1 MAGMKP
7 DLLKRREQA
16 MDRADRALNKAW
28 PERKGEEYVREM
40 ESAAGEL
47 ERIAR
52 EMHASGIDQV
62 EQSRTH
68 RYLGSV
74 YADLSPAQGKQ
85 SLMKSRDA
93 YRKAESLLGKH
104 GDALERAKLDFN
116 FGNTLRQLDAND
128 IGQLQ
133 EAERRFLS
141 ARKVFAE
148 QAPQHVASVEE
159 ALSSTRSL
167 LQLAPLAKT
176 VEKNRED
183 LAGLEERLKSGDNLV
198 EIAAEMKE
206 MRERGGGIPGL
217 FAAVQGMV
225 NELPDS
231 ARQGDKFGKL
241 KEQMEQLASLAGGG
255 GAPKDPK
262 EREILQLLRKKLD
275 EEAGAGRVTGER
287 AKTMADLLD
296 GIGKVM
302 GSGGDDI
309 PSMMNQLQGMRQKAE
324 GQFANLH
331 YLSHGIDRPKTG
343 SRAAQ
348 LVELCWALRL
358 FLLEESFRP
367 GKSEG
372 ESKAV
377 LDLNIRASKV
387 DRRIYEAG
395 SDDARARVVERE
407 ALRPLALEIRSFAA
421 RHHPMLAQPIWP
433 SARVQ
438 VETNA
443 VLFAGSDKVRGQVA
457 GVCRKLGLDLPGMPK
472 GADVATAR
480 WRQLQAANVA
490 VFDLGVAEGP
500 ERAAVAYEL
509 GIARTLGKPIV
520 VLAGQDQVV
529 PFDVDVEPVL
539 LSGAARDADAIAEAV
554 DRALVWTMPRPRSGA
569 VLETLQEVLRRYS
582 VPSRDTYVDQTLKE
596 LRRLQAEPDAVAAA
610 VTLRTLAGFLGA
622 DAPMLIHPVWPP
634 AYPEPGKLRLFHVMP
649 FRAAWSDAAADR
661 VEKACRERNV
671 QYVRGDRVA
680 DANVIRSIW
689 QEINRASH
697 VLADLTGF
705 NANVALE
712 LGIAHALG
720 RPTFTIAQGAD
731 FKPFAAIAKLRFRP
745 YKSAKGPELGK
756 LVDALLAQRES
767 RR

>member
-1 MAGMKP
+1 MNR
-7 DLLKRREQA
+7 DLAKQREEV

-28 PERKGEEYVREM
+28 PGRQGEEYVREM

-47 ERIAR
+47 ERIAA
-52 EMHASGIDQV
+52 EMRASAV
-62 EQSRTH
+62 EPLEQSRAY

-74 YADLSPAQGKQ
+74 HADLAPALGKP

-93 YRKAESLLGKH
+93 YQKAESLLGKQ

-116 FGNTLRQLDAND
+116 YGNTLRQLDAND
-128 IGQLQ
+128 IKLLH

-148 QAPQHVASVEE
+148 RAPQNVASVDQ

-167 LQLAPLAKT
+167 LKLAPLANT
-176 VEKNRED
+176 VEQNRAD
-183 LAGLEERLKSGDNLV
+183 LAGLEERLKSGENLA
-198 EIAAEMKE
+198 EIAARMKE
-206 MRERGGGIPGL
+206 VRERGGGIPGL

-255 GAPKDPK
+255 GAAKDPK

-275 EEAGAGRVTGER
+275 EEAGAGRVTSER
-287 AKTMADLLD
+287 ARTMADLLD

-302 GSGGDDI
+302 GSGGDDL
-309 PSMMNQLQGMRQKAE
+309 PSMMNQLQEMRQKAE

-331 YLSHGIDRPKTG
+331 YLSHGIERPKAG
-343 SRAAQ
+343 SRAAR

-358 FLLEESFRP
+358 FLLEESFQP

-377 LDLNIRASKV
+377 LDLNIRASNV

-395 SDDARARVVERE
+395 GDDARARVVEQE
-407 ALRPLALEIRSFAA
+407 ALRPLALEIRNFAA

-438 VETNA
+438 VGTNA
-443 VLFAGSDKVRGQVA
+443 VLFAGSDKIRGQVA
-457 GVCRKLGLDLPGMPK
+457 GVCRKLGLDLPGTPK

-490 VFDLGVAEGP
+490 VFDLSVAEGP
-500 ERAAVAYEL
+500 GRAAVAYEL

-520 VLAGQDQVV
+520 VLAAQDQLV

-539 LSGAARDADAIAEAV
+539 WSGAARDADAIAEAI

-569 VLETLQEVLRRYS
+569 VLETIQEALRRYS
-582 VPSRDTYVDQTLKE
+582 APPRDTYVDQTLKE
-596 LRRLQAEPDAVAAA
+596 LRRLQAEPDAVAVA
-610 VTLRTLAGFLGA
+610 VALKTLAGFLGA
-622 DAPMLIHPVWPP
+622 DAPMLIHPAWPP

-649 FRAAWSDAAADR
+649 FRAEWSDAAADR
-661 VEKACRERNV
+661 VEKACGNRIE
-671 QYVRGDRVA
+671 YVRGDRVA

-720 RPTFTIAQGAD
+720 RPTLTIAQGAD
-731 FKPFAAIAKLRFRP
+731 FEPFPAIAKLRFQL
-745 YKSAKGPELGK
+745 YKSAEGPELGK

-767 RR
+767 RS

>member
-1 MAGMKP
+1 MAGANP
-7 DLLKRREQA
+7 DLVKRREQA

-40 ESAAGEL
+40 ESAAAEL
-47 ERIAR
+47 DRIAAQ
-52 EMHASGIDQV
+52 MQASGIAAL
-62 EQSRTH
+62 EQSRTY

-74 YADLSPAQGKQ
+74 YSDLAPALGKQ

-93 YRKAESLLGKH
+93 YRKAESLLGDH

-116 FGNTLRQLDAND
+116 FGNTLRQLDPND
-128 IGQLQ
+128 IQQLQ
-133 EAERRFLS
+133 EAERRFL
-141 ARKVFAE
+141 AAQRVFAV
-148 QAPQHVASVEE
+148 QAPQHVASVDE

-167 LQLAPLAKT
+167 LKLAPLANT
-176 VEKNRED
+176 VERNRAD
-183 LAGLEERLKSGDNLV
+183 LASLEERLKSGENLA
-198 EIAAEMKE
+198 EIAAKMKE
-206 MRERGGGIPGL
+206 IRERGGGIPGL

-231 ARQGDKFGKL
+231 ARRGDKFGKL
-241 KEQMEQLASLAGGG
+241 QEQMDQLASLAGGG
-255 GAPKDPK
+255 DAPKDPK
-262 EREILQLLRKKLD
+262 EREILRLLRKKLD
-275 EEAGAGRVTGER
+275 EEAGAGRVTSER
-287 AKTMADLLD
+287 ARTMAELLE

-302 GSGGDDI
+302 GSGADDI

-331 YLSHGIDRPKTG
+331 YLSHGINRPETG

-358 FLLEESFRP
+358 FLLEESFQP

-372 ESKAV
+372 ESKTV
-377 LDLNIRASKV
+377 FDLNIRASKV

-395 SDDARARVVERE
+395 RDDARARVVEQE
-407 ALRPLALEIRSFAA
+407 ALRPLALEVRSFAA
-421 RHHPMLAQPIWP
+421 RHHPMLARPIWP

-438 VETNA
+438 VESNA
-443 VLFAGSDKVRGQVA
+443 VLFAGSDEVRGQVA
-457 GVCRKLGLDLPGMPK
+457 GACRKLGLELLSMPK

-509 GIARTLGKPIV
+509 GIARTLGKPVV
-520 VLAGQDQVV
+520 VLAQEDQHV

-539 LSGAARDADAIAEAV
+539 LSGSAPDADAIAEAI

-569 VLETLQEVLRRYS
+569 VLETIVEALRRYS
-582 VPSRDTYVDQTLKE
+582 NPSRGTYVDQSLKE
-596 LRRLQAEPDAVAAA
+596 LRRLQAEPDAVAAT
-610 VTLRTLAGFLGA
+610 VTLRTLVGFLGA

-649 FRAAWSDAAADR
+649 FRQEWSDAAAGS
-661 VEKACRERNV
+661 VEKACRNRKV

-680 DANVIRSIW
+680 DANVVRSIW

-720 RPTFTIAQGAD
+720 RPALTVAQGAD
-731 FKPFAAIAKLRFRP
+731 FQPFPAIAKLRFHL
-745 YKSAKGPELGK
+745 YKSPESPGLER
-756 LVDALLAQRES
+756 LVESLLAQRES
-767 RR
+767 H

>member
-1 MAGMKP
+1 MAATKP
-7 DLLKRREQA
+7 ELLKQREQA
-16 MDRADRALNKAW
+16 MDRADRALDKAW

-40 ESAAGEL
+40 ESAAAAL
-47 ERIAR
+47 DRIAAQ
-52 EMHASGIDQV
+52 MHAAGSEPL
-62 EQSRTH
+62 EQSRVY

-74 YADLSPAQGKQ
+74 RADLAPALGKQ

-93 YRKAESLLGKH
+93 YRKAESLLGDH
-104 GDALERAKLDFN
+104 GEPLERAKLDFN
-116 FGNTLRQLDAND
+116 FGNTLRQLDPND
-128 IGQLQ
+128 VGLLQ

-148 QAPQHVASVEE
+148 QAPQNVASVDE
-159 ALSSTRSL
+159 ALSSTRNL
-167 LQLAPLAKT
+167 LKLAPLANT
-176 VEKNRED
+176 VAKNRAD
-183 LAGLEERLKSGDNLV
+183 LAGLEEGLKSGENLAG
-198 EIAAEMKE
+198 IAARMKE
-206 MRERGGGIPGL
+206 IRERGGGIPGL

-231 ARQGDKFGKL
+231 ARQGEKFAQL
-241 KEQMEQLASLAGGG
+241 KEQMNRLVSLAGRGD
-255 GAPKDPK
+255 APKEPI
-262 EREILQLLRKKLD
+262 EREILQLLRQKLG

-287 AKTMADLLD
+287 AKTLADLLD
-296 GIGKVM
+296 GFGKVM
-302 GSGGDDI
+302 ASGGDDI
-309 PSMMNQLQGMRQKAE
+309 ASMMSQLQAMRQKAE

-331 YLSHGIDRPKTG
+331 YLSHGIERPKTG

-358 FLLEESFRP
+358 FILEESFQP
-367 GKSEG
+367 GKSDG

-377 LDLNIRASKV
+377 FDLNIRASKV
-387 DRRIYEAG
+387 DKRIYEAG
-395 SDDARARVVERE
+395 SDDARASTVEQE
-407 ALRPLALEIRSFAA
+407 ALRPLALDIRSFAA

-443 VLFAGSDKVRGQVA
+443 VLFAGSDEVRGRVA
-457 GVCRKLGLDLPGMPK
+457 GVCRKLGLDLLGMPK
-472 GADVATAR
+472 GDDVASAR

-490 VFDLGVAEGP
+490 VFDLGAAEGP

-509 GIARTLGKPIV
+509 GIARTLGKSVV
-520 VLAGQDQVV
+520 VLAGQDQQV

-539 LSGAARDADAIAEAV
+539 LSGSARDADAVAEAI
-554 DRALVWTMPRPRSGA
+554 DRALVWMMPRPRSAA
-569 VLETLQEVLRRYS
+569 VLETMQEALRRYS
-582 VPSRDTYVDQTLKE
+582 ASPRDIYVDQTLKE
-596 LRRLQAEPDAVAAA
+596 LRRLEAEPDAVAATA
-610 VTLRTLAGFLGA
+610 TLSTLVGFLGA
-622 DAPMLIHPVWPP
+622 DAPMLIHPVWTP
-634 AYPEPGKLRLFHVMP
+634 AYPEPGKRRLFHVMP
-649 FRAAWSDAAADR
+649 FRPEWSDAAADR
-661 VEKACRERNV
+661 VEKACCKTNA

-720 RPTFTIAQGAD
+720 RPTLTIAQGAD
-731 FKPFAAIAKLRFRP
+731 FKPFAAIARLRFHL
-745 YKSAKGPELGK
+745 YQSAQGAELGK
-756 LVDALLAQRES
+756 LVDALLAQ
-767 RR
+767 

>member
-1 MAGMKP
+1 MKR
-7 DLLKRREQA
+7 DLSEQREAA

-40 ESAAGEL
+40 EWAAREF
-47 ERIAR
+47 ERIAA
-52 EMHASGIDQV
+52 EMKASGTELL
-62 EQSRTH
+62 EQSRAY
-68 RYLGSV
+68 RYLGSIH
-74 YADLSPAQGKQ
+74 ADLAPALGKQ
-85 SLMKSRDA
+85 ALMKSRDA
-93 YRKAESLLGKH
+93 YRHAESLLGNH

-116 FGNTLRQLDAND
+116 FGNTLRQLDPND
-128 IGQLQ
+128 VKQLQ
-133 EAERRFLS
+133 EAERRFLV

-148 QAPQHVASVEE
+148 QAPQNMANVDE

-167 LQLAPLAKT
+167 LQLAPLANT
-176 VEKNRED
+176 VERNRAE
-183 LAGLEERLKSGDNLV
+183 LAGLEERLKSGENLA
-198 EIAAEMKE
+198 EIAAKMQEI
-206 MRERGGGIPGL
+206 RERGGGIPGL

-231 ARQGDKFGKL
+231 AKHGDKFGKL
-241 KEQMEQLASLAGGG
+241 KEQMDQLASLAGGS
-255 GAPKDPK
+255 GASMDPK
-262 EREILQLLRKKLD
+262 ESEIVQLLRKKLD
-275 EEAGAGRVTGER
+275 EEAAAGHVTHER

-309 PSMMNQLQGMRQKAE
+309 PSMMSQLQEMRRKAE

-331 YLSHGIDRPKTG
+331 YLSHGIERPKAG

-358 FLLEESFRP
+358 FLLEESFQQ

-372 ESKAV
+372 ESKTV
-377 LDLNIRASKV
+377 FDLNVRASKV

-395 SDDARARVVERE
+395 GNDALARVVEEE
-407 ALRPLALEIRSFAA
+407 ALRPLALEIRDFAA
-421 RHHPMLAQPIWP
+421 RHHPLLARPIWP

-443 VLFAGSDKVRGQVA
+443 VLFAGSDEVRRQVA
-457 GVCRKLGLDLPGMPK
+457 VACQKLGLDLPKMPK
-472 GADVATAR
+472 GDDISTAR

-490 VFDLGVAEGP
+490 VFDLGAADM
-500 ERAAVAYEL
+500 AAVAYEL

-520 VLAGQDQVV
+520 VLARQDQHV

-539 LSGAARDADAIAEAV
+539 LSGADRDVDAIAEAI
-554 DRALVWTMPRPRSGA
+554 DRALVWTMPRPRSDA
-569 VLETLQEVLRRYS
+569 VLETIQEALRRYS
-582 VPSRDTYVDQTLKE
+582 DPSRGTYVDQTLKE
-596 LRRLQAEPDAVAAA
+596 LRRLQAEPDAVAAT
-610 VTLRTLAGFLGA
+610 VTLKTLVGFLGA
-622 DAPMLIHPVWPP
+622 DAPMLMHPVWPP

-649 FRAAWSDAAADR
+649 FRAKWSDAAADR
-661 VEKACRERNV
+661 VEKACCKRKAE
-671 QYVRGDRVA
+671 YVRGDRVA
-680 DANVIRSIW
+680 DSNVIRSIW

-697 VLADLTGF
+697 VLADLTGL

-720 RPTFTIAQGAD
+720 RPTLTVVQGAT
-731 FKPFAAIAKLRFRP
+731 FKPFPSIAKRRYQL
-745 YKSAKGPELGK
+745 YKSAESPELGQ
-756 LVDALLAQRES
+756 LVETLFALPES
-767 RR
+767 RS